1 MLRKI
6 CLTLAGMLVLSI
18 LVVPQSFSQQEELF
32 DKVMSIAKEDPRPEY
47 LVLLLNETYPQGGAP
62 TMIQAEDP
70 AAAEMINAELQRRQD
85 GIISICEAIALDPAR
100 PAGEREAALRVEA
113 FVQYYQTL
121 IEMANAEAIPIEPI
135 PGEAEAALLV
145 RQFVNPLFIT
155 WWQPLPDSPREI
167 DEKVFTAEI
176 PIWGAAVIV
185 KEVRGVK
192 LELVWGPLPINP
204 CWWWRLFRINW
215 AWRWYYYRLMP
226 AEFIKTISYVNT
238 WNSSAGRP
246 EVVKTV
252 EQDVILDEALMHFWW
267 FLADPKA
274 APPDE
279 EGNLPIMESPAKT
292 QAIRWGEIR
301 SGRF

>member
-1 MLRKI
+1 MLRKTY
-6 CLTLAGMLVLSI
+6 LTLAGMLVLSI
-18 LVVPQSFSQQEELF
+18 LVVPQSFSQQEELY
-32 DKVMSIAKEDPRPEY
+32 DKLLSIAKENPSLEY
-47 LVLLLNETYPQGGAP
+47 LIPLLNETYPQGGAL
-62 TMIQAEDP
+62 TMIEAEDP

-100 PAGEREAALRVEA
+100 PAEEREAALRTEA

-121 IEMANAEAIPIEPI
+121 VEMANAGAIPIGPV
-135 PGEAEAALLV
+135 PGEPFVV

-155 WWQPLPDSPREI
+155 WWKPWPDSPREI

-204 CWWWRLFRINW
+204 CWWWRLFHIDW
-215 AWRWYYYRLMP
+215 ALRWYYYRLVP

-238 WNSSAGRP
+238 WNSSDGRP
-246 EVVKTV
+246 EVIKNV
-252 EQDVILDEALMHFWW
+252 EQDVVVDEDLMKFWW
-267 FLADPKA
+267 FLTDPNA

-279 EGNLPIMESPAKT
+279 DGNLPIMESPAKT